1 MAKRW
6 KKEDVTYLKR
16 YAKKKKLEELA
27 DRFKTDSDT
36 VQRKLHELNV
46 LALDSPP
53 KSHAVDPDLL
63 KLYEQGLEALHGK
76 KWKAAAEFFTR
87 VLDDTD
93 QVEFANRA
101 RRYVEMCRQQLQA
114 TSAAPRDT
122 DPFLMAVYERNR
134 GNLEAALDLCS
145 RGGRQG
151 KDERFTYLAASLL
164 AMMGEE
170 DKAAKML
177 AEAIELNPKNRIHA
191 YHDSDFDSLRESS
204 DHKQLFEQD

>member
-16 YAKKKKLEELA
+16 YAKKKKLDELA
-27 DRFKTDSDT
+27 ERFKTDSDT
-36 VQRKLHELNV
+36 VQKKLDELNI

-53 KSHAVDPDLL
+53 KAHAVDPDLL
-63 KLYEQGLEALHGK
+63 KIYEQGLKAFHQK
-76 KWKAAAEFFTR
+76 KWKAASDLFTR
-87 VLDDTD
+87 VLDETD

-101 RRYVEMCRQQLQA
+101 RRYIEMCRRQLQA
-114 TSAAPRDT
+114 SSSAPRDT

-134 GNLEAALDLCS
+134 GNYEEALDLCS

-151 KDERFTYLAASLL
+151 KDERFAYLAASLL
-164 AMMGEE
+164 AIMGEE
-170 DKAAKML
+170 DEAAQML
-177 AEAIELNPKNRIHA
+177 AQAIELNPKNRIHA

>member
-6 KKEDVTYLKR
+6 KKEDVTNLKR
-16 YAKKKKLEELA
+16 YAKKKNLEELA
-27 DRFKTDSDT
+27 DRFKTDRET
-36 VQRKLHELNV
+36 VQKKLDELNI

-63 KLYEQGLEALHGK
+63 KIYEQGLKAFHQK
-76 KWKAAAEFFTR
+76 KWKAAADFFTR
-87 VLDDTD
+87 ILDETD

-101 RRYVEMCRQQLQA
+101 RRYLEMCRQQLEA
-114 TSAAPRDT
+114 AGSAPRDS

-134 GNLEAALDLCS
+134 GNFEAALDLCS

-164 AMMGEE
+164 AVMGEDE
-170 DKAAKML
+170 KAASVL
-177 AEAIELNPKNRIHA
+177 AQAIELNPKNRIHA

>member
-27 DRFKTDSDT
+27 EHFNTDRDT
-36 VQRKLHELNV
+36 VQSKLDELRV

-53 KSHAVDPDLL
+53 KPYAVDPDLL
-63 KLYEQGLEALHGK
+63 EIYEQGLQAFHGK
-76 KWKAAAEFFTR
+76 KWKAAAELFTR
-87 VLDDTD
+87 VMDDTD
-93 QVEFANRA
+93 QIEFANRA
-101 RRYVEMCRQQLQA
+101 RQYVEMCRQQLQA
-114 TSAAPRDT
+114 ASAAPPGT

-134 GNLEAALDLCS
+134 GNFEVALDLCS

-177 AEAIELNPKNRIHA
+177 AQAIELNPKNRIHA
-191 YHDSDFDSLRESS
+191 YHDSDFDSLKASS
-204 DHKQLFEQD
+204 NHKQLFEQD